1 MMPCLRETF
10 PLKGKKKKK
19 NVSLATRERYWLQN
33 SGSLT
38 LQRGRYKDKALGLQ
52 RQFCRKEHG
61 QMSSG
66 GSCRL
71 SLCPIPFFLAS
82 PSLFSSRH
90 SDLCTGLLQDDP
102 FPSLLPL
109 FLTSVLWLVRSSLCP
124 AQHKQEEGLLNHALK
139 YTFLSSF
146 P

>member
-10 PLKGKKKKK
+10 LLQGKK

-38 LQRGRYKDKALGLQ
+38 LQRGSYKDKALGLQ
-52 RQFCRKEHG
+52 RQFCRKEHC
-61 QMSSG
+61 QTSSG

-71 SLCPIPFFLAS
+71 SLHPVSFFLAS

-102 FPSLLPL
+102 ISEHPFLVSNFNPLAPPFFP
-109 FLTSVLWLVRSSLCP
+109 
-124 AQHKQEEGLLNHALK
+124 
-139 YTFLSSF
+139 LSS
-146 P
+146 